1 MMRLRMLR
9 ARIAPLVLAAA
20 GALLWASRARANAFD
35 LFGFGPRGVANV
47 GALAARAD
55 DGIASYYNPG
65 GLALGHGYHVEI
77 GGLYALSELTAQ
89 RHAVELSDPAGVTI
103 AVDGDVPL
111 SGPLHNVLRFGYG
124 GYVLPDK
131 LMHLGTPS
139 RTDPFFPYYENRSQR
154 LVVMPALGVRLTDW
168 LGIGATA
175 NFFAGVSGPSRLG
188 HGPGN
193 ALEQRVDQ
201 QARSALATIVGI
213 EARPSDDF
221 KLGLVYHQQ
230 FASPNLTRTE
240 SDVGG
245 VPLVVNVNLTQAFF
259 TPDTFVLAASSRP
272 TRRMDLELDVAYERW
287 SAYHGP
293 AMTADAT
300 LPGVNLGSRSIPD
313 LWRDIWTARAGAT
326 YRFDVGA
333 KHDLLL
339 SAGAGFEPSVQKSL
353 QQGETNLL
361 DGDKLLFGL
370 GGTLV
375 LHDVLPNTLRIGLG
389 VQAQKVGSYSQD
401 KRVCTARG
409 QCRPD
414 QVWGRDPEHP
424 SAGIDNPGYP
434 TLQGS
439 GSVWA
444 FAASLGVDL

>member
-1 MMRLRMLR
+1 MLR
-9 ARIAPLVLAAA
+9 ARIAPVLLAAA
-20 GALLWASRARANAFD
+20 GTLLSASQARADAFSVY
-35 LFGFGPRGVANV
+35 GFGPRGVASV
-47 GALAARAD
+47 GARAARAD
-55 DGIASYYNPG
+55 DGTATYYNPG
-65 GLALGHGYHVEI
+65 GLALGHGYHVQI
-77 GGLYALSELTAQ
+77 GALYALSELEAQ
-89 RHAVELSDPAGVTI
+89 QHAITLSDPAGATI

-111 SGPLHNVLRFGYG
+111 TGPLAGVLRFGYG

-139 RTDPFFPYYENRSQR
+139 RTDPVYPYYEDRSQR
-154 LVVMPALGVRLTDW
+154 LVVLPALGVRLADW
-168 LGIGATA
+168 LGIGVAA
-175 NFFAGVSGPSRLG
+175 NFFAGVSGPSQVI

-193 ALEQRVDQ
+193 LLETRIDQ
-201 QARSALATIVGI
+201 EARSVLAAIVGI
-213 EARPSDDF
+213 QARPSKNF
-221 KLGLVYHQQ
+221 QLGLVYHQQ

-245 VPLVVNVNLTQAFF
+245 VPLVVNVDLKQAFF
-259 TPDTFVLAASSRP
+259 TPDTVVLAASSRP
-272 TRRMDLELDVAYERW
+272 AKRLHLELDLAYERW

-293 AMTADAT
+293 SMTADAT
-300 LPGVNLGSRSIPD
+300 LPGVSLHSRDIPK
-313 LWRDIWTARAGAT
+313 LWRDIWSLRAGAS
-326 YRFDVGA
+326 YRFRVGT

-339 SAGAGFEPSVQKSL
+339 DAGAGFEPSVQKSL

-361 DGDKLLFGL
+361 DGNKLLVGL

-389 VQAQKVGSYSQD
+389 VQMQHVGSYSQT
-401 KRVCTARG
+401 KRLCKTRG
-409 QCRPD
+409 QCSAD
-414 QVWGRDPEHP
+414 QVWGNDPTHP
-424 SAGIDNPGYP
+424 AAGVTNPGYP